1 MDKDKEYQPIE
12 RELTIILA
20 EDDSADRLLFEEA
33 LQELPVK
40 INLTTVSNGEELLEW
55 LSQNSDILPDVLF
68 LDLNMPRKNGF
79 AALGEI
85 KRDHDLQDLPVFIFS
100 TANDQERIKQVF
112 KDAAH
117 YYIRKP
123 IKFRELK
130 KLIYK
135 SLKLVADGN
144 ISLPDK
150 ENFIL
155 TSD

>member
-1 MDKDKEYQPIE
+1 MEKDFEYQPIE
-12 RELTIILA
+12 KELTIILA

-33 LQELPVK
+33 LQEIPAK
-40 INLTTVSNGEELLEW
+40 TRLTTVSNGEELLKW
-55 LSQNSDILPDVLF
+55 LSQNKDVLPDVLF

-85 KRDHDLQDLPVFIFS
+85 KRDHNLQDLPVFIFS
-100 TANDQERIKQVF
+100 TANDQERIKQVY

-130 KLIYK
+130 QLIYK
-135 SLKLVADGN
+135 SLKLVADDN